1 MSRKLNRILLVGG
14 LAVLCS
20 CKPSIPRDVIDPD
33 DMEDILYDYHLADA
47 AASLNSDSTR
57 SYNARLYQLA
67 VLKKHGVTE
76 TQFDSSMVYY
86 TRHTEK
92 LYAIWRR
99 VKLLMSGQVKVVMPS
114 SQRLRSI
121 NRHSSSLLTHPTI
134 RVIDSSWSLM
144 PSSCIRK
151 ECATVLPFFLQD
163 FLMIV

>member
-47 AASLNSDSTR
+47 AANLNSDSTR
-57 SYNARLYQLA
+57 FYNARLYQLA

-76 TQFDSSMVYY
+76 AQFDSSMVYY

-92 LYAIWRR
+92 LYAIY
-99 VKLLMSGQVKVVMPS
+99 
-114 SQRLRSI
+114 
-121 NRHSSSLLTHPTI
+121 
-134 RVIDSSWSLM
+134 
-144 PSSCIRK
+144 
-151 ECATVLPFFLQD
+151 E
-163 FLMIV
+163 